1 MLKSVYVYSNQDKDP
16 SGEKRKYVEDFLLS
30 QNVEVKTLTEKSSEP
45 YQADL
50 AVVLGGDGTM
60 IRLAHHLL
68 GTGIPIIGINLGRL
82 GYMAEIEWNQVEECL
97 QKAIV
102 EEFSIEERLML
113 EARVGDDPKTYF
125 AVNDFAIHRDLS
137 DGILGIR
144 CEINQHFLADFQADG
159 VIIASPCGSTAYNF
173 SAGGPILNPVS
184 DNLIL
189 TPLCAHGLLDR
200 SIVLRGDDHLDFY
213 LDKFSKADH
222 AAFIADGNRV
232 IPVPPKTWIHVY
244 RSRYTFPLAKV
255 SDMSFFEIVQK
266 KMRP

>member
-1 MLKSVYVYSNQDKDP
+1 MLRSVFVYSNRDKDQD
-16 SGEKRKYVEDFLLS
+16 GEKRRYVEDFLKS
-30 QNVEVKTLTEKSSEP
+30 QGVEVQSLSEETPKP

-50 AVVLGGDGTM
+50 AIVLGGDGTM
-60 IRLAHHLL
+60 IRLAHLLL

-82 GYMAEIEWNQVEECL
+82 GYMAEIEWNKVEECL
-97 QKAIV
+97 QKAIRGDFTV
-102 EEFSIEERLML
+102 EERLML
-113 EARVGDDPKTYF
+113 EARIGNDPKTYF

-137 DGILGIR
+137 DGILAIR
-144 CEINQHFLADFQADG
+144 CEINGHFLADFQADG
-159 VIIASPCGSTAYNF
+159 IIIASPCGSTAYNF

-213 LDKFSKADH
+213 IGSFSKADQ
-222 AAFIADGNRV
+222 AAFIGDGGRV
-232 IPVPPKTWIHVY
+232 IPIPADTWIHVY
-244 RSRYTFPLAKV
+244 KSRYSFPLAKV

>member
-1 MLKSVYVYSNQDKDP
+1 M
-16 SGEKRKYVEDFLLS
+16 
-30 QNVEVKTLTEKSSEP
+30 
-45 YQADL
+45 
-50 AVVLGGDGTM
+50 
-60 IRLAHHLL
+60 
-68 GTGIPIIGINLGRL
+68 
-82 GYMAEIEWNQVEECL
+82 
-97 QKAIV
+97 
-102 EEFSIEERLML
+102 
-113 EARVGDDPKTYF
+113 
-125 AVNDFAIHRDLS
+125 
-137 DGILGIR
+137 
-144 CEINQHFLADFQADG
+144 
-159 VIIASPCGSTAYNF
+159 IIASPCGSTAYNF